1 MITNSV
7 FLVILLIIIVVPV
20 VVLSLFVVSLLGFHV
35 YLMILGRTTK
45 ETLTKSSPFKGGET
59 PVLSEKQDLGGAL
72 FDASQ
77 AEELQQEKKP
87 YLCFALPLLKEE
99 VDYLGEFDFC
109 ATGDMRIV
117 EM

>member
-7 FLVILLIIIVVPV
+7 FLVILLVIIVVPV
-20 VVLSLFVVSLLGFHV
+20 VALSLFVVALLGFHI
-35 YLMILGRTTK
+35 YLMILGRSTK
-45 ETLTKSSPFKGGET
+45 ETLTKSLPSKVGDQ
-59 PVLSEKQDLGGAL
+59 PVLLDKTDLGGAL
-72 FDASQ
+72 FDEKQ
-77 AEELQQEKKP
+77 AEELRQEKKP

-109 ATGDMRIV
+109 TTGDIRIV